1 MSLSNGDLEALL
13 CSPCRF
19 RALTDAEL
27 MDALRSGCN
36 DALAI
41 LFERHSALVFQIARG
56 SLCSDGE
63 AEATV
68 RRVFGDVFQAKD
80 EFNSDRDSFTTRL
93 LKHAE
98 PGPGDPLHEK
108 AMQ

>member
-1 MSLSNGDLEALL
+1 MSLSNSELAALV
-13 CSPCRF
+13 CSPCRL

-36 DALAI
+36 DALAT
-41 LFERHSALVFQIARG
+41 LFERHSALVFKIARG

-80 EFNSDRDSFTTRL
+80 EFNSDRDSFTTWL
-93 LKHAE
+93 LKQAE
-98 PGPGDPLHEK
+98 ARPGRPL
-108 AMQ
+108 A

>member
-1 MSLSNGDLEALL
+1 MSLTNDELAALV
-13 CSPCRF
+13 CSPCRL

-36 DALAI
+36 DALAT

-56 SLCSDGE
+56 SLCNDGE

-68 RRVFGDVFQAKD
+68 RRVFGSVFQAKD
-80 EFNSDRDSFTTRL
+80 EFNSDRDSFTTWL

-98 PGPGDPLHEK
+98 PGPGRPL
-108 AMQ
+108 A

>member
-1 MSLSNGDLEALL
+1 MSLSNSDLEILL
-13 CSPCRF
+13 CSPCQL

-36 DALAI
+36 DALAT

-68 RRVFGDVFQAKD
+68 RLIFGRVFHARD
-80 EFNSDRDSFTTRL
+80 EFNSERDSFTTWL
-93 LKHAE
+93 LKQAE
-98 PGPGDPLHEK
+98 PRPGRPL
-108 AMQ
+108 A

>member
-1 MSLSNGDLEALL
+1 MSLTDDELTALI
-13 CSPCRF
+13 CSPCRL

-36 DALAI
+36 DALAT
-41 LFERHSALVFQIARG
+41 LFERHSALVSQIARG
-56 SLCSDGE
+56 TLCSDGE

-68 RRVFGDVFQAKD
+68 LRVFGSVFQAKD
-80 EFNSDRDSFTTRL
+80 DFNSDRDSFTTWL

-98 PGPGDPLHEK
+98 PGSGGSP
-108 AMQ
+108 A

>member
-1 MSLSNGDLEALL
+1 MSLSNSDLEVLL
-13 CSPCRF
+13 CSPCRL

-36 DALAI
+36 DALAT

-56 SLCSDGE
+56 NLCTDGE
-63 AEATV
+63 AEAAV
-68 RRVFGDVFQAKD
+68 RRVFGNIFRAKD
-80 EFNSDRDSFTTRL
+80 GFNSGRDSFITWL

-98 PGPGDPLHEK
+98 SGPERSL
-108 AMQ
+108 A